1 MTLSSNIFNNV
12 ADISENILDVLHN
25 NAKTPSRVNR
35 DYDSPFNKKGAKI
48 GDTYNVRLPMYA
60 KYRTGNVASPSPYG
74 DTFVPVTLLQGGA
87 DILLTSEQ
95 LTLNVDDFNR
105 NVVKPLMAPVVNHLE
120 TILLAKALNFN
131 QWAGTPGTAVTSL
144 LPFLD
149 AVATMQI
156 QSATPMDDKISG
168 MLNPRMQ
175 TTFVNGLTTLLNP
188 TKEIS
193 DQYRNGSM
201 GEAGGI
207 DYYATANSPAFTTG
221 KWGGTP
227 VIAST
232 PAATDGG
239 NTVATSG
246 WSSGA
251 TSLVVGDV
259 LTISGVYAV
268 NPVEQTLTADLKQF
282 VVTQAVSDSSGA
294 LTLTL
299 SPPFVITPQAGVPQN
314 VNSLPQAGAAIY
326 MYGTSASTA
335 QASGTNLVC
344 KQSLVYHEDA
354 LVLAIGDLVDTEG
367 MGGAKSHRMKDDMT
381 GMRCRCGF
389 WYNGIDDEA
398 LFRIDILLGANSLRQ
413 GFGARILS

>member
-1 MTLSSNIFNNV
+1 MTLSTNIFNNV
-12 ADISENILDVLHN
+12 ADISESILDVLHN
-25 NAKTPSRVNR
+25 NARTPSRVNR
-35 DYDSPFNKKGAKI
+35 DYDSPFHKNGAKI

-60 KYRTGNVASPSPYG
+60 KYRSGNVAVPSPYG

-87 DILLTSEQ
+87 DILLTSQQ

-120 TILLAKALNFN
+120 TILLNQATSFN
-131 QWAGTPGTAVTSL
+131 QWSGTPGTPVTNL

-156 QSATPMDDKISG
+156 QSATPMDDRISG

-188 TKEIS
+188 SKEIS
-193 DQYRNGSM
+193 GQYRNGSM

-207 DYYATANSPAFTTG
+207 DYYATSNSPAFTTG
-221 KWGGTP
+221 KWSGSP
-227 VIAST
+227 VVASS
-232 PAATDGG
+232 PAVTDGG
-239 NTVATSG
+239 NTMATSG
-246 WSSGA
+246 WTPGGL
-251 TSLVVGDV
+251 SLVVGDV
-259 LTISGVYAV
+259 FTIAGVYAM

-282 VVTQAVSDSSGA
+282 VITAAVTDTAGA
-294 LTLTL
+294 ATLTF
-299 SPPFVITPQAGVPQN
+299 SPPLILTPQAGVPQN
-314 VNSLPQAGAAIY
+314 VNALPVAGKAIY
-326 MYGTSASTA
+326 MYGHDAASA
-335 QASGTNLVC
+335 QATGTNIVC

-381 GMRCRCGF
+381 GMRCRAGF
-389 WYNGIDDEA
+389 WYNGIDDQA
-398 LFRIDILLGANSLRQ
+398 LFRIDILLGANALRQ
-413 GFGARILS
+413 GFGARVLS